1 MQIVETVE
9 RVITE
14 EKPLTERHDNSVF
27 YVLVSSFGNI
37 QAICTSAYTANKIK
51 HALNLM
57 PTSNYVSLMEVTRDQ
72 IKL

>member
-9 RVITE
+9 EVV
-14 EKPLTERHDNSVF
+14 LTERGITRRNDTPVF

-37 QAICTSAYTANKIK
+37 QAICPSAYTANKIK
-51 HALNLM
+51 HALNLA
-57 PTSNYVSLMEVTRDQ
+57 PNSNCVSVMEVTRDQ